1 VRHACVASADTANK
15 RFSKMCVSGAAAAAA
30 ARSAKIQLSADVVDG
45 LVLLYAGRNPAA
57 GKTMY
62 EHCIEIGQIPSLTIA
77 QMERKAAKQ
86 NTAMSRD
93 ADLDGTLVPVLPV

>member
-1 VRHACVASADTANK
+1 
-15 RFSKMCVSGAAAAAA
+15 MCVFGVGAAAA

-45 LVLLYAGRNPAA
+45 LVLLYAGRNLAA

-62 EHCIEIGQIPSLTIA
+62 DHCLEIGQIPSLTVA

-86 NTAMSRD
+86 NTAKPRD
-93 ADLDGTLVPVLPV
+93 TDLDGTLVPVLPV

>member
-1 VRHACVASADTANK
+1 
-15 RFSKMCVSGAAAAAA
+15 MCVFGVGAAAA

-45 LVLLYAGRNPAA
+45 LVLLYAGRNLAA

-62 EHCIEIGQIPSLTIA
+62 DHCLEIGQIPSLTVA

-86 NTAMSRD
+86 NAAKPRD
-93 ADLDGTLVPVLPV
+93 TDLDGTLVPVLPV